1 MKKLNLLK
9 TLILVIT
16 VLTGTVEAFATATEV
31 RTLTVSAQEA
41 VTIEKLANCNESNTI
56 DAATGIHTGLNASFL
71 LQVNDINTEDVFI
84 VGSKITA
91 QGGEIVS
98 AFSNDGTALLFGR
111 YNEEEHFP
119 TLDAIENA
127 KAGGSNNANVIAYP
141 ISKMTITAPMTMV
154 YNASIVTEEGTVGG
168 YVINLN
174 ESTTATIEQ
183 IIGGSPYGETYS
195 GGQDMAGD
203 YKSTVFFTIAKP

>member
-9 TLILVIT
+9 SLILVIA

-41 VTIEKLANCNESNTI
+41 VTIEKVAGGLESNNI
-56 DAATGIHTGLNASFL
+56 DAETGIHSGLNASFIL
-71 LQVNDINTEDVFI
+71 KVNDVKTEDIFI

-98 AFSNDGTALLFGR
+98 AFSNDGSALLFGR
-111 YNEEEHFP
+111 YNEEEYYP
-119 TLDAIENA
+119 TLDAINNA
-127 KAGGSNNANVIAYP
+127 KEGGDSNANVIAYP
-141 ISKMTITAPMTMV
+141 ISKMTITEPMTMEFDS
-154 YNASIVTEEGTVGG
+154 SIETEEGTIGG
-168 YVINLN
+168 YVISLN
-174 ESTTATIEQ
+174 EGTTATVEQ
-183 IIGGSPYGETYS
+183 SIGGNPYGKTYS